1 MSVLLLPILFG
12 IANAAGIGDR
22 QKRAVDEE
30 GRKSVSELCA
40 IHEQKFKE
48 LFEVKSG
55 SAEKAEVLWM
65 ENIEKKTDKEEE
77 KEKQEKKAAEER
89 MDAKNEAWLSTLSGN
104 YLCQKLR
111 RKGGE
116 QKDEKLDYAIE
127 KNVWTTPEK
136 NSNEFNVRA
145 EKLFGRIRDK
155 NGISDEQLLM
165 SLSALVPLK
174 ERAGSGGVFFKTM
187 DGKFILKNLNPKHD
201 EPAKMDELL
210 DKYAAYVIDGVISD
224 QSVKGEQF
232 KEINS
237 SSSSSKSMMNTM
249 LMCFKMKLYAKLNDE
264 NGNERILVIRLRQ
277 LQFVVLNN
285 LFEGLNEDNLLKFD
299 IKGTF
304 SLGNAV
310 QLYRKECRGEK
321 GWQKCIYR
329 EFDFLG
335 ISRDGVEIAAFFP
348 EGIQL
353 SAEAYGQLADRVKR
367 DVHYLSTN
375 GLTDYSLLL
384 GVQFMDN
391 PQPTNPASSGRDDDV
406 PPMDTNIGTRNVVGT
421 KNCEI
426 RAICHNCKIHPAA
439 DTKYERMA
447 NLCLHMAIVDIV
459 TPFNEKME
467 KYLLKILR
475 IKVKN
480 GAAEYGHYKSMSE
493 FTPYHNV
500 CAGPVAGF
508 FGHEM
513 VPPVSPELY
522 RKRFVGTL
530 LGCLFSPDA
539 APTTT
544 EADGGTERQ
553 FKLGMR
559 QSICKSFGER
569 RGAKTTY
576 GIEVFGMN
584 MFKEMM
590 EKRSGQQKTSAW
602 EILNSFSDSLLPS
615 AERSAEF
622 VIEKID
628 EDKFFNFGLNAN
640 DGTFSPFFGLFSDGE
655 NYYAVVRNGKQK
667 DNVQQHLSTAMEL
680 DWM

>member
-1 MSVLLLPILFG
+1 MMIILSTKLLTLSVLLLPILLG

-22 QKRAVDEE
+22 QKRAVEEE
-30 GRKSVSELCA
+30 GQKSVSELCA

-48 LFEVKSG
+48 LLEVENG
-55 SAEKAEVLWM
+55 NAEKDEVLWM
-65 ENIEKKTDKEEE
+65 ENIEMKADKVEE
-77 KEKQEKKAAEER
+77 KEKLEEKEKREEKAADER
-89 MDAKNEAWLSTLSGN
+89 MDAKNVAWLSTLLGN

-111 RKGGE
+111 QKGGE

-145 EKLFGRIRDK
+145 EKLFERIRNK
-155 NGISDEQLLM
+155 NGISDEQLLV

-174 ERAGSGGVFFKTM
+174 ERGGSSGVFFKTM

-201 EPAKMDELL
+201 EPAKMDEVL
-210 DKYAAYVIDGVISD
+210 DKYAAYVIDGVIND
-224 QSVKGEQF
+224 QSVKSEQF
-232 KEINS
+232 REINDNS
-237 SSSSSKSMMNTM
+237 VSKSMMNTM
-249 LMCFKMKLYAKLNDE
+249 FMNFKMELYAKLREDY
-264 NGNERILVIRLRQ
+264 GNERIKVIRLRQ

-299 IKGTF
+299 IKGIF
-304 SLGNAV
+304 STGSAV
-310 QLYRKECRGEK
+310 QHYRKECRGEEE

-329 EFDFLG
+329 EFDFFG
-335 ISRDGVEIAAFFP
+335 ISRGGVEIAAFFP

-353 SAEAYGQLADRVKR
+353 SAEAYEQLADRVKR
-367 DVHYLSTN
+367 DTRYFVTN
-375 GLTDYSLLL
+375 GLNDYSLLL

-391 PQPTNPASSGRDDDV
+391 PQPTNPAITADRDDDV
-406 PPMDTNIGTRNVVGT
+406 PSMDTKIGT

-426 RAICHNCKIHPAA
+426 RAICHNCKRHPAA
-439 DTKYERMA
+439 DTKYEPKA
-447 NLCLHMAIVDIV
+447 NLCLHMAIVDIG
-459 TPFNEKME
+459 TPSNEKTE
-467 KYLLKILR
+467 KHFLKMLK

-480 GAAEYGHYKSMSE
+480 GAAEYGHYKSLSE
-493 FTPYHNV
+493 FTPYHNEV
-500 CAGPVAGF
+500 TQ
-508 FGHEM
+508 
-513 VPPVSPELY
+513 VPPELY

-530 LGCLFSPDA
+530 LGCLFSPE
-539 APTTT
+539 APKMA
-544 EADGGTERQ
+544 ESDGGTERQ

-655 NYYAVVRNGKQK
+655 NYYAVVRNAKQK
-667 DNVQQHLSTAMEL
+667 INAQQHLSTAMEL